1 MSNPAVEEPEVFDLA
16 VACGSE
22 ASGGWPDDGGVARAG
37 RRSQGTGASLVGGA
51 WVGDLWSELVG
62 DLGGRR
68 RGVLGEDLHHTFFFF
83 IWTGARVFFLIG
95 WNWHET
101 YFLPKLMIIVL
112 TVPNTS
118 KG

>member
-62 DLGGRR
+62 DLGGGRWR
-68 RGVLGEDLHHTFFFF
+68 EVLGEDLHHTFFFF
-83 IWTGARVFFLIG
+83 DLDS
-95 WNWHET
+95 HH
-101 YFLPKLMIIVL
+101 
-112 TVPNTS
+112 TVWENS
-118 KG
+118 F